1 MKADKIRLRSSFT
14 AQSREQLIQAVTRKV
29 EKIANDKL
37 KKTG

>member
-1 MKADKIRLRSSFT
+1 MKTDKIRLRSSFT
-14 AQSREQLIQAVTRKV
+14 AQSREQRRQAVTRKV